1 MYIRNKVNRN
11 IYMWWITLAAASL
24 TTNPL
29 PLHEEKNSQKLEDW
43 QIVNDIKVL
52 RYSNIDVF

>member
-1 MYIRNKVNRN
+1 MYIRNKVSRN
-11 IYMWWITLAAASL
+11 IYIRWITLAAASL
-24 TTNPL
+24 ITNPL
-29 PLHEEKNSQKLEDW
+29 PLHEEKNSQKLDW